1 MVKAFTTSSPSSP
14 SSSSSGVP
22 YGDSIAFLERCF
34 ETPSAPAGSDPFLAI
49 SSSSFGP
56 VMKGQF
62 GALGSVTLEKSKL
75 DLSQKQSKSSPE
87 ASYFSFAFAQLD
99 CAYALVLHGFF

>member
-1 MVKAFTTSSPSSP
+1 MVKAFTASPP
-14 SSSSSGVP
+14 SSSSSGVS
-22 YGDSIAFLERCF
+22 YGDSISFLERCF
-34 ETPSAPAGSDPFLAI
+34 ETSFPPAGVDPSLAV

-56 VMKGQF
+56 VMKGKYGAF
-62 GALGSVTLEKSKL
+62 GAVTLEKSKL

-87 ASYFSFAFAQLD
+87 VSYFSFAFLHLD